1 MPAQVKFDDAVSY
14 EKFGKLVKQWA
25 TDPSVPRPLNHEDLQ
40 QKLNQEGVKCTVP
53 ANITRVQFLTWPDD
67 PNTLTILLPPAT
79 AIRDADS
86 IVRGQRGK
94 YELPLFYRAAFGNDP
109 NVDFEEF
116 NAQRIGEYC
125 INQCQ

>member
-1 MPAQVKFDDAVSY
+1 MPAQIKFDDAVSY

-25 TDPSVPRPLNHEDLQ
+25 TDPNAARPATAQELQ

-53 ANITRVQFLTWPDD
+53 PNITNVQFLTWRDD

-79 AIRDADS
+79 AIRDAD
-86 IVRGQRGK
+86 RTLQGQRGR
-94 YELPLFYRAAFGNDP
+94 YELPPFYRPAFGKDP
-109 NVDFEEF
+109 NVDYEEF